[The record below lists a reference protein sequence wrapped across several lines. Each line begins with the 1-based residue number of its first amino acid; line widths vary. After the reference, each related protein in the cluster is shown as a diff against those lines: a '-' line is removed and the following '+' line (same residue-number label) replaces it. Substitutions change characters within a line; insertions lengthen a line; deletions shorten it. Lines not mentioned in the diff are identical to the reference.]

1 MRRCWQGW
9 GQVGAAVGLLSL
21 SCALS
26 SLQAAP
32 ITRQA
37 IALNDQPLYEG
48 LTHFPYAN
56 PTAPRGG
63 QISMMAQGRF
73 DSFNPWI
80 DKGQAALGT
89 ELMFDTLTVASLDE
103 PFARYPRLAE
113 RLRHDPTDPSWIEY
127 QLNPKAKFHSGQPV
141 TADDVVFTFD
151 ILLKEGATP
160 LRSYFSDIASVQA
173 LNKHTVRF
181 NFKHKENLEI
191 GLTVGEV
198 PILSRADWRGKPF
211 NAVTLTPPV
220 GSGPYKVGRF
230 DVGRQVT
237 YQRDPNYWGADL
249 PTNRGKYNFDQVK
262 YVYYQSTEI
271 AFEGFKAGQYRFRQ
285 ENRAR
290 YWVVNYNFPA
300 VKQGLVKQAPFKHD
314 NPVRMQAL
322 VFNQRQPKFQDS
334 RVRQAL
340 SYAFDF
346 EWMNKAI
353 FNGQYERL
361 QSYFHNSELAA
372 TATPSAAELAL
383 LTPLLPKLS
392 PIQRQ
397 AVLNEWRAPV
407 SDGSGF
413 NRNNLLKARQ
423 LLLSAGYRYV
433 DGRLFD
439 PKGQPFKI
447 EILNQ
452 DAAIE
457 RVLLPFV
464 RNVRRLGVDIQI
476 RSLDAPQYIE
486 RRRSHDFDMTIDG
499 FAQSLSPGME
509 QLNYWGSAAAS
520 EMGSRNSM
528 GIREPV
534 VDALLDRLT
543 RAPNRA
549 QLLTATQAL
558 DRVLR
563 AGYYSIP
570 MYGTSSYWLA
580 YWDEFGQPKRQPR
593 YSYDTDF
600 WWSDP
605 AGRARVEQFINRK

>member
-1 MRRCWQGW
+1 MRRGVQLCYAL
-9 GQVGAAVGLLSL
+9 VLLGLSG
-21 SCALS
+21 ALS
-26 SLQAAP
+26 TLQAAP

-48 LTHFPYAN
+48 MTHFPYAE
-56 PTAPRGG
+56 PAAPRGG

-89 ELMFDTLTVASLDE
+89 ELLFDSLTVASLDE

-113 RLRHDPTDPSWIEY
+113 RIRHDPADPSWIEY
-127 QLNPKAKFHSGQPV
+127 QLNPKAKFHSGLPV

-160 LRSYFSDIASVQA
+160 LRSYFADIASVQA
-173 LNKHTVRF
+173 LNPHTVRF

-198 PILSRADWRGKPF
+198 PILSRADWKGKPF
-211 NAVTLTPPV
+211 NAVTLTAPV
-220 GSGPYKVGRF
+220 GSGPYKLARF

-237 YQRDPNYWGADL
+237 YQRDPNYWGKDL
-249 PTNRGKYNFDQVK
+249 PVNVGKYNFDQVK

-300 VKQGLVKQAPFKHD
+300 VKQGLVKQQSFKHE

-322 VFNQRQPKFQDS
+322 VFNQRQPKFQDI

-372 TATPSAAELAL
+372 TGTPSAEELLL
-383 LTPLLPKLS
+383 LTPLLPQLS
-392 PIQRQ
+392 TIQRQ
-397 AVLNEWRAPV
+397 AVLSEWRVPV

-423 LLLSAGYRYV
+423 LLLAAGYRYA
-433 DGRLFD
+433 DGRLLN
-439 PKGQPFKI
+439 PQGQPFKI

-464 RNVRRLGVDIQI
+464 RNVRRLGIEVQI

-486 RRRSHDFDMTIDG
+486 RRRIHDFDMTIDG
-499 FAQSLSPGME
+499 FSQSLSPGTE

-520 EMGSRNSM
+520 EMGSRHSM
-528 GIREPV
+528 GIQNPV
-534 VDALLDRLT
+534 VDALLDRLV
-543 RAPNRA
+543 RAPNRTE
-549 QLLTATQAL
+549 LLTATHAL

-580 YWDEFGQPKRQPR
+580 YWDGFAQPKRPPR

-600 WWSDP
+600 WWSDA
-605 AGRARVEQFINRK
+605 AGRARVEQFLNRQ